1 MWNGWRRGEAAATR
15 AARRAWA
22 RVDFKAPPLPDL
34 RRVHLPELHAP
45 EIDWGRGRMG
55 SRAAALWPALFAAAG
70 AGAAV
75 WWWNQWARGQAEAQ
89 AGSEGAPP
97 LDPPVEPSPEDRAG
111 GREGAATPETIM
123 AHAPTP
129 EPPKTKSPKAKSPPK
144 RKGEGP
150 AAVVSDEVRDGL
162 DESLAVQAAAKSP
175 KPDKPRKAKPPGA
188 KPPTA

>member
-1 MWNGWRRGEAAATR
+1 MWKGWRRGEAAAAAK

-22 RVDFKAPPLPDL
+22 RVDLKAPPMPDL

-89 AGSEGAPP
+89 AGSEGAPHP
-97 LDPPVEPSPEDRAG
+97 EPPVEPSPEDRAG
-111 GREGAATPETIM
+111 GLEGAAAPEAIM
-123 AHAPTP
+123 AHAPAPTP
-129 EPPKTKSPKAKSPPK
+129 GAKPLKAKSPPK
-144 RKGEGP
+144 RKGED
-150 AAVVSDEVRDGL
+150 AATVVSEAVREAL
-162 DESLAVQAAAKSP
+162 DASLAVHGVEKPPKSG
-175 KPDKPRKAKPPGA
+175 KPRKAKSSEP